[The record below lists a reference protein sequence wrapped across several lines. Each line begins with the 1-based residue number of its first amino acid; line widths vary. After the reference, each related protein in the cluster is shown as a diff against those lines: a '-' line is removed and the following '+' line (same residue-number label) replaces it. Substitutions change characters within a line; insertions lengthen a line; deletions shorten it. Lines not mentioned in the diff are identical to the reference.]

1 MNFKKHTIKLLK
13 PYLSFI
19 RSLIA
24 KFNYNISPINNL
36 CWGDKYALLKDI
48 DVKVIIDVGANKG
61 NISRKYKK
69 MFPAARVIS
78 IKPIKDLC
86 ENIKNNFDWAEVYNV
101 AICDICSRKVFNINS
116 SRDTSSLLETDLN
129 SIPESYI
136 NLQNVVDKINVD
148 GITLDKLTSDLEIEK
163 INILKLDIQGGE
175 LNALKGARRLLENNK
190 IDLIFD
196 SQVLLIIMMFSV
208 AICLS
213 FNQWLE
219 TILIMK
225 GNERYIA
232 IVNTILIVLIIPSIF
247 LFVKGINQLLIII
260 SIISSLR
267 FLLYLAR
274 FKSIISQN

>member
-1 MNFKKHTIKLLK
+1 MA
-13 PYLSFI
+13 SFI
-19 RSLIA
+19 SLYIYPRIFLRS
-24 KFNYNISPINNL
+24 
-36 CWGDKYALLKDI
+36 
-48 DVKVIIDVGANKG
+48 
-61 NISRKYKK
+61 
-69 MFPAARVIS
+69 
-78 IKPIKDLC
+78 
-86 ENIKNNFDWAEVYNV
+86 E
-101 AICDICSRKVFNINS
+101 
-116 SRDTSSLLETDLN
+116 
-129 SIPESYI
+129 
-136 NLQNVVDKINVD
+136 
-148 GITLDKLTSDLEIEK
+148 
-163 INILKLDIQGGE
+163 
-175 LNALKGARRLLENNK
+175 

-196 SQVLLIIMMFSV
+196 SQVLLIITMFSV